1 MSVSDSSEDL
11 CITVSV
17 NKSNEYYRLINDS
30 FTVTDIKPVK
40 SVPVFKF
47 SGNAAAQV
55 PPTEVY
61 TVMNDLK
68 LSRIENIPLRQT
80 ELSADDKDKIML
92 LLKACADIADFS
104 AADYNIDDL
113 TKRVLYS
120 HKNFSLLSN
129 IPAQT
134 GSSDSVKMCSADFID
149 DAMNKAFRIT
159 PEKPA
164 VNMLTALGYCYN
176 NGFYYYTG
184 GYSAYF
190 CTDVKEIVKAY
201 ETADDSMYIIFRDIY
216 TEGSN
221 APFSE
226 YSTAA
231 VEKDNDGFY
240 LTELHMGGSLDDIE
254 NLSSA
259 DTVSKT
265 PDIFT
270 KYLPLLAGL
279 LALALIGAVVY
290 FFIL

>member
-1 MSVSDSSEDL
+1 
-11 CITVSV
+11 
-17 NKSNEYYRLINDS
+17 
-30 FTVTDIKPVK
+30 
-40 SVPVFKF
+40 
-47 SGNAAAQV
+47 
-55 PPTEVY
+55 
-61 TVMNDLK
+61 
-68 LSRIENIPLRQT
+68 
-80 ELSADDKDKIML
+80 
-92 LLKACADIADFS
+92 
-104 AADYNIDDL
+104 
-113 TKRVLYS
+113 
-120 HKNFSLLSN
+120 
-129 IPAQT
+129 
-134 GSSDSVKMCSADFID
+134 MCSADFID

-201 ETADDSMYIIFRDIY
+201 ETADDSIYIIFRDIY

>member
-104 AADYNIDDL
+104 AADYNIDD
-113 TKRVLYS
+113 
-120 HKNFSLLSN
+120 
-129 IPAQT
+129 
-134 GSSDSVKMCSADFID
+134 
-149 DAMNKAFRIT
+149 
-159 PEKPA
+159 
-164 VNMLTALGYCYN
+164 
-176 NGFYYYTG
+176 
-184 GYSAYF
+184 
-190 CTDVKEIVKAY
+190 
-201 ETADDSMYIIFRDIY
+201 
-216 TEGSN
+216 
-221 APFSE
+221 
-226 YSTAA
+226 
-231 VEKDNDGFY
+231 
-240 LTELHMGGSLDDIE
+240 
-254 NLSSA
+254 
-259 DTVSKT
+259 
-265 PDIFT
+265 
-270 KYLPLLAGL
+270 
-279 LALALIGAVVY
+279 
-290 FFIL
+290 